1 MLHQGFGKLTQK
13 SVCQPPVKCRNSVY
27 VFIEI
32 CNQRSK
38 WFGSKFINGQNC
50 LKIDFIKTN
59 FTKSI
64 LEIGFDEINLEMIPP
79 YVWINQY
86 SIGFILLW
94 LWNNWEKSYWRWRL
108 YHITRSSKED
118 RNCYQG
124 CVPGWWSEGIGN
136 SRWHNCSNSL
146 L

>member
-1 MLHQGFGKLTQK
+1 MFVRHLLNAETLFMSLLRYAIKEVNDLVLSLLMGRIASKLI
-13 SVCQPPVKCRNSVY
+13 S
-27 VFIEI
+27 
-32 CNQRSK
+32 SK
-38 WFGSKFINGQNC
+38 
-50 LKIDFIKTN
+50 L
-59 FTKSI
+59 KSI

-79 YVWINQY
+79 YVWIYQY

-94 LWNNWEKSYWRWRL
+94 LWNNWEKSYWWWRL